1 MEASGHGVIP
11 REILE
16 SMSQRGI
23 SSLTPPQESAIASG
37 LLSGTNMVV
46 ASPTA
51 SGKTLI
57 AEIACMNAILKG
69 RKAIYIAPMRALASE
84 KFSEFK
90 ESYPYVSSVLS
101 IGDLDSNDLW
111 LKEFKMLFFSTE
123 KFDSL
128 LRHGM
133 DWLGSIGCIVFDEVH
148 MLEDSSRGPTLEL
161 LITKLSMMCDAQMVA
176 LSATIGNAAELARWM
191 NAALVESD
199 YRPVKLEKGVLHDG
213 IAYYK
218 DRKDSLAGKVK
229 VPEVRV
235 AEDVLERHKQALVF
249 FSTKRGAE
257 AGAVR
262 LSEIIKSRLS
272 REDLAELERVSS
284 VVLNALDRPTEQC
297 RKLSGLV
304 ANGVAFHHS
313 GLLNK
318 QRTAIENAFRAN
330 RIKAICSTT
339 TLGFGVNTP
348 AHTVLVRDTS
358 RFSGGY
364 SEKLGV
370 NEITQL
376 FGRAGRPKYDKEG
389 RALIAVSAKDRVDDM
404 LEYISRDPEPINSSL
419 GIAPVLRTHVL
430 AFIAE
435 DFINSETALEKF
447 MAKTFYSHQYGSA
460 SHINRILE
468 EVIDELDEWG
478 FIDADGGRFTAT
490 RLGKRVSELY
500 IDPMSAKW
508 IVDMLTSEPDSI
520 GMLYM
525 ISNTLEMRPHVKATR
540 EAEEMYYS
548 LVNVMNVPMTAS
560 DDYPE
565 KAFSTALMLRDWMDE
580 KREQEIMD
588 KYSTTP
594 GALYTKITN
603 ADWLLY
609 ASSEIARILR
619 MPQRELMNIRVR
631 MRYGIK
637 EELLDL
643 VRLEQIG
650 RVRARA
656 LYINGIRKAS
666 EILPNREKVSS
677 ILGKEVAERV
687 FAQLQ

>member
-11 REILE
+11 KEILE
-16 SMSQRGI
+16 SMALRGI
-23 SSLTPPQESAIASG
+23 SKLTPPQESAIASG
-37 LLSGTNMVV
+37 LLSGINMVV

-111 LKEFKMLFFSTE
+111 LREFSMLFFSTE

-133 DWLGSIGCIVFDEVH
+133 DWLSSIGCIVLDEVH
-148 MLEDSSRGPTLEL
+148 MLEDPSRGPTLEL

-176 LSATIGNAAELARWM
+176 LSATIGNAAELAKWM
-191 NAALVESD
+191 GAELVESD

-213 IAYYK
+213 TAYYK
-218 DRKDSLAGKVK
+218 GREESLAGKVK
-229 VPEVRV
+229 IPEVRV

-262 LSEIIKSRLS
+262 LSELIKGKLS
-272 REDLAELERVSS
+272 REDLAELEKVSS

-304 ANGVAFHHS
+304 TNGVAFHHS

-318 QRTAIENAFRAN
+318 QRAAIENAFRAN

-370 NEITQL
+370 NELTQL

-389 RALIAVSAKDRVDDM
+389 RALIAVSAKDRIEEM
-404 LEYISRDPEPINSSL
+404 LEYISRKPEPINSSL
-419 GIAPVLRTHVL
+419 GITPVLRTHVL

-435 DFINSETALEKF
+435 NFINSATALEKF
-447 MAKTFYSHQYGSA
+447 MEKTFYSHQYGSA

-478 FIDADGGRFTAT
+478 FIDADGSRFTAT

-508 IVDMLTSEPDSI
+508 IVDMLSSEPDSI

-548 LVNVMNVPMTAS
+548 LVNVMNVPVSAS

-588 KYSTTP
+588 RYSTTP

-631 MRYGIK
+631 MRYGIR

-656 LYINGIRKAS
+656 LYINGIKKAS
-666 EILPNREKVSS
+666 EIIPNREKVAS
-677 ILGKEVAERV
+677 ILGKEVAEKV

>member
-11 REILE
+11 KEILE
-16 SMSQRGI
+16 SMALRGI
-23 SSLTPPQESAIASG
+23 SKLTPPQESAIASG
-37 LLSGTNMVV
+37 LLSGINMVV

-111 LKEFKMLFFSTE
+111 LREFSMLFFSTE

-133 DWLGSIGCIVFDEVH
+133 DWLSSIGCIVLDEVH
-148 MLEDSSRGPTLEL
+148 MLEDPSRGPTLEL

-176 LSATIGNAAELARWM
+176 LSATIGNAAELAKWM
-191 NAALVESD
+191 GAELVESD

-213 IAYYK
+213 TAYYK
-218 DRKDSLAGKVK
+218 GREESLAGKVK
-229 VPEVRV
+229 IPEVRV

-262 LSEIIKSRLS
+262 LSELIKGKLS
-272 REDLAELERVSS
+272 REDLAELEKVSS

-304 ANGVAFHHS
+304 TNGVAFHHS

-318 QRTAIENAFRAN
+318 QRAAIENAFRAN

-370 NEITQL
+370 NELTQL

-389 RALIAVSAKDRVDDM
+389 RALIAVSAKDRIEEM
-404 LEYISRDPEPINSSL
+404 LEYISRKPEPINSSL

-435 DFINSETALEKF
+435 NFINSATALEKF
-447 MAKTFYSHQYGSA
+447 MEKTFYSHQYGSA

-478 FIDADGGRFTAT
+478 FIDADGSRFTAT

-508 IVDMLTSEPDSI
+508 IVDMLSSEPDSI

-548 LVNVMNVPMTAS
+548 LVNVMNVPVSAS

-588 KYSTTP
+588 RYSTTP

-631 MRYGIK
+631 MRYGIR

-656 LYINGIRKAS
+656 LYINGIKKAS
-666 EILPNREKVSS
+666 EIIPNREKVAS
-677 ILGKEVAERV
+677 ILGKEVAEKV